1 MSSDNYTC
9 YYMEEFEGY
18 QYGRDFTCRKCTLKD
33 IEDDIFTNLKEEFCK
48 DCKDYISKDESKSSI
63 SLIEW

>member
-18 QYGRDFTCRKCTLKD
+18 QYGRDFTCYKCTLKD

-48 DCKDYISKDESKSSI
+48 DCKDYI
-63 SLIEW
+63 

>member
-1 MSSDNYTC
+1 MGSDNYTC

>member
-1 MSSDNYTC
+1 
-9 YYMEEFEGY
+9 MEESEEY
-18 QYGRDFTCRKCTLKD
+18 QYGRDFTCHKCTLKD

-48 DCKDYISKDESKSSI
+48 DCEDYISKDKSKSSI